1 MLSRKIDVSEM
12 DFRAHYQTSD
22 RLQVIKVMR
31 FLMWIYL
38 PLMLLDYALIKNSA
52 AFYILFSLKI
62 SALTYSWWLIKN
74 AKKLMASKSFPR
86 HVLIWTASIL
96 GLQLLSN
103 VLLPSDYLGH
113 YLIDAWICVILPIVI
128 PLNQKKIRWLMIGF
142 MMSSLLLVYF
152 KEFPNGIYKLTTI
165 GFMIIASY
173 SGFAIAKT
181 INRYRKELLSAE
193 RKMHYIAST
202 DPLTGV
208 ANRKEFL
215 RVTDCELQR
224 SSRLKKPLSLMVLD
238 VNDFQEINVHHG
250 SASADIVLME
260 VSRRLHRA
268 TRNYDCLARYG
279 TEEFGVLLPEA
290 TADIVEKIARR
301 SVATIMAMPVAALG
315 KELKVSA
322 TVGFTTMLEGDTLDS
337 MLRRVDEALL
347 NAKQVKDQSEM
358 NVVFA

>member
-1 MLSRKIDVSEM
+1 
-12 DFRAHYQTSD
+12 
-22 RLQVIKVMR
+22 
-31 FLMWIYL
+31 
-38 PLMLLDYALIKNSA
+38 
-52 AFYILFSLKI
+52 
-62 SALTYSWWLIKN
+62 
-74 AKKLMASKSFPR
+74 
-86 HVLIWTASIL
+86 
-96 GLQLLSN
+96 
-103 VLLPSDYLGH
+103 
-113 YLIDAWICVILPIVI
+113 
-128 PLNQKKIRWLMIGF
+128 
-142 MMSSLLLVYF
+142 
-152 KEFPNGIYKLTTI
+152 
-165 GFMIIASY
+165 MIIATY

-181 INRYRKELLSAE
+181 ITKYRKDLLNAE
-193 RKMHYIAST
+193 RKIDHIAST
-202 DPLTGV
+202 DPLTGI

-215 RVTDCELQR
+215 RLTDCELQR

-238 VNDFQEINVHHG
+238 VSDFQEINVNHG

-290 TADIVEKIARR
+290 TSEVVEQIAKR
-301 SVATIMAMPVAALG
+301 SVATIKAMPVAVLG

-347 NAKQVKDQSEM
+347 NAKHTNNQSET

>member
-1 MLSRKIDVSEM
+1 MISRKIDASDM
-12 DFRAHYQTSD
+12 DFRAHYQISD
-22 RLQVIKVMR
+22 RLQVIKVMK
-31 FLMWIYL
+31 FLMWFYL
-38 PLMLLDYALIKNSA
+38 PLILLDYALINNSV
-52 AFYILFSLKI
+52 AFSTLLILKI
-62 SALTYSWWLIKN
+62 LALTYSWWLIRN
-74 AKKLMASKSFPR
+74 AKRLMLSKSFPR
-86 HVLIWTASIL
+86 HVLFWAASIL
-96 GLQLLSN
+96 VLQLLSN
-103 VLLPSDYLGH
+103 VLLPKNYLGH
-113 YLIDAWICVILPIVI
+113 YLIDAWICVIFPIVI
-128 PLNQKKIRWLMIGF
+128 PLNQKKIRLLMIGF
-142 MMSSLLLVYF
+142 LLSSLLLVYF
-152 KEFPNGIYKLTTI
+152 KEFPNEIYKLTTI
-165 GFMIIASY
+165 GFMIIATY

-181 INRYRKELLSAE
+181 ITKYRKDLLNAE
-193 RKMHYIAST
+193 RKIDHIAST
-202 DPLTGV
+202 DPLTGI

-215 RVTDCELQR
+215 RLTDCELQR

-238 VNDFQEINVHHG
+238 VSDFQEINVNHG

-290 TADIVEKIARR
+290 TSEVVEQIAKR
-301 SVATIMAMPVAALG
+301 SVATIKAMPVAVLG

-347 NAKQVKDQSEM
+347 NAKHTNNQSET

>member
-1 MLSRKIDVSEM
+1 MLPRILDVSEM
-12 DFRAHYQTSD
+12 DFRAHYQISD

-31 FLMWIYL
+31 FLMWFYL
-38 PLMLLDYALIKNSA
+38 PLMMLDYALIDNKIS
-52 AFYILFSLKI
+52 FYILFTLKI

-74 AKKLMASKSFPR
+74 AKRLMQSKSFPR
-86 HVLIWTASIL
+86 HVLFWAASIL
-96 GLQLLSN
+96 VLQLLSN
-103 VLLPSDYLGH
+103 VLLPKNYLGH

-128 PLNQKKIRWLMIGF
+128 PLNQKKIRLLMIGF
-142 MMSSLLLVYF
+142 MLSSLLLVYF
-152 KEFPNGIYKLTTI
+152 KEFPNEIYKLTTI

-173 SGFAIAKT
+173 SGFVIAKT
-181 INRYRKELLSAE
+181 ITKYRKDLLNAE
-193 RKMHYIAST
+193 RKMNHIAST

-238 VNDFQEINVHHG
+238 VSGFQEINVNHG

-290 TADIVEKIARR
+290 TSDIVEKIAQR
-301 SVATIMAMPVAALG
+301 SVATIKAMPVAVLG

-347 NAKQVKDQSEM
+347 NAKQVKDQSEI
-358 NVVFA
+358 NVALA